1 MAYDKVVDS
10 QQLDADLISV
20 ANAIRT
26 RGGTSAQLAF
36 PADFVSAVQAI
47 PAGGDTGT
55 EIFSAGVFTGI
66 SGVTRLGAGTMVTTP
81 NIVVYGTGNEY
92 SAITTTDAIDITGYS
107 RLIVNLSGVSWGLT
121 SSTGYKPHIS
131 LCSSRPSSA
140 PANADFPNLL
150 LNVVPDGVY
159 SSSNSAVITIFEQSL
174 ELNLTGLDADSVY
187 LAARIAG
194 CAALGNWGAT
204 LQISRIALYV

>member
-36 PADFVSAVQAI
+36 PADFISAVQAI

-55 EIFSAGVFTGI
+55 EVYSDGVFTGI
-66 SGVTRLGAGTMVTTP
+66 SGITKLGAGSLVTTP
-81 NIVVYGTGNEY
+81 NIVVYGTGNEF
-92 SAITTTDAIDITGYS
+92 SAITTTDAINISGFS
-107 RLIVNLSGVSWGLT
+107 RLVVSLSGVSWGINT
-121 SSTGYKPHIS
+121 SAGYKPHVS

-140 PANADFPNLL
+140 PHDADFPNLL
-150 LNVVPDGVY
+150 LNAVPDGVY
-159 SSSNSAVITIFEQSL
+159 SVSSTAVVTIFEQTV
-174 ELNLTGLDADSVY
+174 ELDLTGLNVDSAY
-187 LAARIAG
+187 LAVRFAG
-194 CAALGNWGAT
+194 CAALGSWGAT